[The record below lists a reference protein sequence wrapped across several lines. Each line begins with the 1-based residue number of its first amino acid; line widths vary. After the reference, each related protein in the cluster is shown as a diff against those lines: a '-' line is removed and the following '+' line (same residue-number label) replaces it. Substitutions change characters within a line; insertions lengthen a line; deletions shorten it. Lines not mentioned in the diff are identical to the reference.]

1 MSINLTFLM
10 HDLLYIKKAMCPDDE
25 TLGDD
30 ACGFTLRVRN
40 SSRLVTNTLKT
51 FMVIKPRPITDQC
64 ALTVLVWV
72 HTKMKSEGVAVFRG
86 NIYPAT
92 SIFFEVSHYLTINLV
107 IMSALP
113 FLLNFVT
120 HLTNAIDAP
129 LRSFFFLSLF

>member
-10 HDLLYIKKAMCPDDE
+10 HDLLCIKKAMCPDDE

-72 HTKMKSEGVAVFRG
+72 HIKIKSEGVTNNNHAGHQRL
-86 NIYPAT
+86 
-92 SIFFEVSHYLTINLV
+92 FFIV
-107 IMSALP
+107 
-113 FLLNFVT
+113 
-120 HLTNAIDAP
+120 
-129 LRSFFFLSLF
+129 FFLSSSILRFSFSCFCFCSSLVFLSFS